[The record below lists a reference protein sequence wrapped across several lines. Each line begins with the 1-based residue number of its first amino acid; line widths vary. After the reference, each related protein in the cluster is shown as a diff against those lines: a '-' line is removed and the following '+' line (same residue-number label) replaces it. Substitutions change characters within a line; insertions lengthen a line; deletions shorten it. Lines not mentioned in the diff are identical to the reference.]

1 MIEKPESPHDLV
13 GESWPEIDE
22 MAIAGVAARFA
33 KSSGSATTVQDKSR
47 NDAGSIKGILPEG
60 FDTQIDAILVV
71 GGMATDLSTWA
82 AQAAEQAAL
91 GAESVALSK
100 LSIYLTTVVAEALI
114 AAKELEIW
122 SLAIQPGLS
131 EYKSAKIQQL
141 QAEIKQLIDDAK
153 QANKELYD
161 GIYTPTAPAA
171 PGLQPLINNAPFGQK
186 YSYGNVVPAGNGH
199 GDVPATPLGN
209 GSGETQGGK
218 PASAQEGAQGAK
230 TGPGSSDEANQGL
243 KADSSSATQTQGE
256 KAGSSPTASN
266 SELSNAT
273 QGAKAGSTPTL
284 DVQPASATTSAPS
297 VSAPSSGASS
307 GASGLSSVGSSMPKM
322 PSALSA
328 PSGGGLGGGSGLSGL
343 GSGGGGASASPASL
357 NPTQQFL
364 NGAAQGFSQSPVAT
378 GASAATAAAQPFR
391 PPAGSTMQT
400 SPAPLAPTA
409 PAAATPSAPAA
420 PQQVVTSSPSGPV
433 GAGTPPMGAGA
444 GGVPL
449 APPPTA
455 GVPNAVPP
463 PSPVAPPPTAAAPP
477 GGGGGGPVS
486 GPPPGI
492 LNLGGK
498 NAALKAVQMG
508 AHSVGE
514 GLRSTPE
521 FSAAMALV
529 AALNA
534 PRPVVVLGGWSCA
547 VFGAGASTR
556 FVVAE
561 RHGLSWIPAGVFLPA
576 GVKVAHLDERV
587 PADVRYSWRGLDPS
601 ALVLAEYAKA
611 IGEQPRIV
619 VARAYHPGMPGWF
632 GRGVVL
638 AADESSHVIINN
650 PLDEMGGP
658 NGCRHRLE
666 IADSESWKFV
676 MSTPDNEVEK
686 EVREV
691 ARWLV
696 GWQNRMFEQWPEA
709 DADAKLRAAALA
721 QIGREDGAKEIKALL
736 AAKMTDLATRLIGT
750 PNYGT
755 PQWNVHTGKEMALR
769 GWEALLLGLGKPTH
783 TVLADMQYAVL
794 MATQPILPM
803 PVEAAAAGA

>member
-1 MIEKPESPHDLV
+1 MIEKPPSPHGLIGDH
-13 GESWPEIDE
+13 WPEIDE
-22 MAIAGVAARFA
+22 LGIAKVATALA
-33 KSSGSATTVQDKSR
+33 NAGTGAGTAEQKSYQDGTSYQ
-47 NDAGSIKGILPEG
+47 ALLPEG
-60 FDTQIDAILVV
+60 FETQVDAAFKV
-71 GGMATDLSTWA
+71 GGMAADLSGWFTKCA
-82 AQAAEQAAL
+82 TET
-91 GAESVALSK
+91 G
-100 LSIYLTTVVAEALI
+100 VVAEGVALGKLLI
-114 AAKELEIW
+114 AVTTMVAEAVIASKEAEIAALQLV
-122 SLAIQPGLS
+122 SLRPEVRAQR
-131 EYKSAKIQQL
+131 IQQL
-141 QAEIKQLIDDAK
+141 RSEIKQITDDAK
-153 QANKELYD
+153 QAIQELYD

-171 PGLQPLINNAPFGQK
+171 PGLQPLIHNDQPFPK
-186 YSYGNVVPAGNGH
+186 FEYGRIELA
-199 GDVPATPLGN
+199 
-209 GSGETQGGK
+209 GSGSEEKGTTQALDNSITRGTTMPGQDPSQQAEQGANSSKPTTDQPKSGGSSERGTTAPGTEQGGGT
-218 PASAQEGAQGAK
+218 PTEGASATRGTTASPSV
-230 TGPGSSDEANQGL
+230 PGSS
-243 KADSSSATQTQGE
+243 
-256 KAGSSPTASN
+256 
-266 SELSNAT
+266 
-273 QGAKAGSTPTL
+273 
-284 DVQPASATTSAPS
+284 QPAVTSP
-297 VSAPSSGASS
+297 VSTSPSGASS
-307 GASGLSSVGSSMPKM
+307 GASGLSSVGSAMPKM
-322 PSALSA
+322 PSTPSA

-343 GSGGGGASASPASL
+343 GSGGGASASPASL

-364 NGAAQGFSQSPVAT
+364 NGAAQGFSQSPVAS

-409 PAAATPSAPAA
+409 PAAATPSAPAT
-420 PQQVVTSSPSGPV
+420 PQQVVTSSPSAPPV
-433 GAGTPPMGAGA
+433 AGTPPMGAGG

-455 GVPNAVPP
+455 GVPNAAPP
-463 PSPVAPPPTAAAPP
+463 PSPAAPPPAAAAPP

-508 AHSVGE
+508 AHTVGE

-521 FSAAMALV
+521 FSTAMSLV

-561 RHGLSWIPAGVFLPA
+561 RHGLSWTPAGVFLPA

-666 IADSESWKFV
+666 IADPESWKFV

-755 PQWNVHTGKEMALR
+755 PQWNIHTGKEMALR

-803 PVEAAAAGA
+803 PAEAAAAGA

>member
-1 MIEKPESPHDLV
+1 MIEKPASPHDLI
-13 GESWPEIDE
+13 GDHWPEIDE
-22 MAIAGVAARFA
+22 LGIAKVAAALA
-33 KSSGSATTVQDKSR
+33 KAGTGAGTAEQKSYQDGTTYQTL
-47 NDAGSIKGILPEG
+47 LPEG
-60 FDTQIDAILVV
+60 FETQVDAAFKV
-71 GGMATDLSTWA
+71 GGMAADLSGWFTKCA
-82 AQAAEQAAL
+82 TET
-91 GAESVALSK
+91 G
-100 LSIYLTTVVAEALI
+100 VVAEGVAQAKLLI
-114 AAKELEIW
+114 AVTTMVAEAVIASKEAEIAALQLL
-122 SLAIQPGLS
+122 SLRPEVRAQRV
-131 EYKSAKIQQL
+131 QQL
-141 QAEIKQLIDDAK
+141 RAEIKQITDDAK
-153 QANKELYD
+153 QAIQELYD
-161 GIYTPTAPAA
+161 GIYTPSAPAA
-171 PGLQPLINNAPFGQK
+171 PGLQPLVNNAPFGQK
-186 YSYGNVVPAGNGH
+186 FSYGNVVPAGH

-218 PASAQEGAQGAK
+218 SASTQEGAQGTK
-230 TGPGSSDEANQGL
+230 SGPGSSDEANQGL
-243 KADSSSATQTQGE
+243 KADSSSSQTQGE
-256 KAGSSPTASN
+256 KSGSSPTGSN

-273 QGAKAGSTPTL
+273 QGAKPGSSPAL
-284 DVQPASATTSAPS
+284 DVQPAGATSSAPPVTAPPSTSAG
-297 VSAPSSGASS
+297 SGASS
-307 GASGLSSVGSSMPKM
+307 VSSLGSSMPKM
-322 PSALSA
+322 PSTPSA

-343 GSGGGGASASPASL
+343 GSGGGASASPASL

-364 NGAAQGFSQSPVAT
+364 NGAAQGFSQSPVA
-378 GASAATAAAQPFR
+378 SAASAAAQPFR

-400 SPAPLAPTA
+400 SPAPLAPTT
-409 PAAATPSAPAA
+409 PAAGTPSVSA
-420 PQQVVTSSPSGPV
+420 PQQVVTSSPSTPV
-433 GAGTPPMGAGA
+433 AAGAPPMSAGA

-455 GVPNAVPP
+455 GVPNAAP
-463 PSPVAPPPTAAAPP
+463 PSSVAPPPAAAAPP

-492 LNLGGK
+492 MNLGGK

-508 AHSVGE
+508 AHTVGE

-534 PRPVVVLGGWSCA
+534 PRPVVTLGGWSCA
-547 VFGAGASTR
+547 VFGAGPATR

-561 RHGLSWIPAGVFLPA
+561 RHGLSWIPAGMFLPS
-576 GVKVAHLDERV
+576 GLTVAHLDERV
-587 PADVRYSWRGLDPS
+587 PADVRHSWRGLDPS
-601 ALVLAEYAKA
+601 VLVLAEYAKA

-632 GRGVVL
+632 GHGVVL

-666 IADSESWKFV
+666 IADPESWRYV
-676 MSTPDNEVEK
+676 TSVPDEK
-686 EVREV
+686 IAEEIQYV
-691 ARWLV
+691 AQWLV
-696 GWQNRMFEQWPEA
+696 GWHNQMFEQWPEA

-721 QIGREDGAKEIKALL
+721 QMGRMDGTEEIKKLL

-755 PQWNVHTGKEMALR
+755 PQWRVHTGTEMALR
-769 GWEALLLGLGKPTH
+769 GWEALLLGLGKPTRL
-783 TVLADMQYAVL
+783 VLADMQYAVL
-794 MATQPILPM
+794 MATQPVLPM

>member
-1 MIEKPESPHDLV
+1 MSAIEKPPSPHGLI
-13 GESWPEIDE
+13 GEHWPEIDE
-22 MAIAGVAARFA
+22 LGIAKVATALA
-33 KSSGSATTVQDKSR
+33 KAGTGAGTAEQKSYQDGTTYQTL
-47 NDAGSIKGILPEG
+47 LPEG
-60 FDTQIDAILVV
+60 FEAQVDAAFKV
-71 GGMATDLSTWA
+71 GGMAADLSGWFTKCA
-82 AQAAEQAAL
+82 SET
-91 GAESVALSK
+91 G
-100 LSIYLTTVVAEALI
+100 VVAEGVAQAKLLI
-114 AAKELEIW
+114 AVTTMVAEAVIASKEAEIAALQLL
-122 SLAIQPGLS
+122 SLRPEVRAQR
-131 EYKSAKIQQL
+131 IQQL
-141 QAEIKQLIDDAK
+141 RAEIKQITDDAK
-153 QANKELYD
+153 QAIQELYD
-161 GIYTPTAPAA
+161 GIYTPSAPAA
-171 PGLQPLINNAPFGQK
+171 PGLQPLVNNAPFGQK
-186 YSYGNVVPAGNGH
+186 FQYGGIAPAGWGEQRGGAPEGS
-199 GDVPATPLGN
+199 GDTQALDNHWGSQRESEKDALTPGGKTEPSPGVQDSQRGSGATEAGSSQSAQNPSGALGDTSPSTGAPSSTPVAATP
-209 GSGETQGGK
+209 
-218 PASAQEGAQGAK
+218 SAPS
-230 TGPGSSDEANQGL
+230 TSTP
-243 KADSSSATQTQGE
+243 SSSALSSM
-256 KAGSSPTASN
+256 GSS
-266 SELSNAT
+266 
-273 QGAKAGSTPTL
+273 
-284 DVQPASATTSAPS
+284 V
-297 VSAPSSGASS
+297 
-307 GASGLSSVGSSMPKM
+307 PKM
-322 PSALSA
+322 PSTPSA

-364 NGAAQGFSQSPVAT
+364 NGAAQGFSQSPVA
-378 GASAATAAAQPFR
+378 SAASAAAQPFR

-409 PAAATPSAPAA
+409 PAAGTPSVSA
-420 PQQVVTSSPSGPV
+420 PQQVVTSSPSAPV
-433 GAGTPPMGAGA
+433 AAGAPPMSAGA

-455 GVPNAVPP
+455 GVPNAAPP
-463 PSPVAPPPTAAAPP
+463 SSPVAPPPAAAAPP

-492 LNLGGK
+492 MNLGGK

-547 VFGAGASTR
+547 VFGAGAAAR

-561 RHGLSWIPAGVFLPA
+561 RHGLSWIPAGVYLPA
-576 GVKVAHLDERV
+576 GVTVAHLDERV
-587 PADVRYSWRGLDPS
+587 PADVRHSWRGLDPS
-601 ALVLAEYAKA
+601 VLVLAEYAKA

-666 IADSESWKFV
+666 VADPQSWRYV
-676 MSTPDNEVEK
+676 TSVPDDKVE
-686 EVREV
+686 EEIQFV

-696 GWQNRMFEQWPEA
+696 EQHDRIFEQWPEA
-709 DADAKLRAAALA
+709 GADAKLRAAALA
-721 QIGREDGAKEIKALL
+721 QMGRRDGTEEIKTLL

-755 PQWNVHTGKEMALR
+755 PQWRVHTGTEMVLR
-769 GWEALLLGLGKPTH
+769 GWEALLLGLGKPTRA
-783 TVLADMQYAVL
+783 VLADIQYAVL
-794 MATQPILPM
+794 MATQPVLPM
-803 PVEAAAAGA
+803 PVEATAAGA

>member
-1 MIEKPESPHDLV
+1 M
-13 GESWPEIDE
+13 
-22 MAIAGVAARFA
+22 
-33 KSSGSATTVQDKSR
+33 
-47 NDAGSIKGILPEG
+47 
-60 FDTQIDAILVV
+60 
-71 GGMATDLSTWA
+71 
-82 AQAAEQAAL
+82 
-91 GAESVALSK
+91 
-100 LSIYLTTVVAEALI
+100 
-114 AAKELEIW
+114 
-122 SLAIQPGLS
+122 
-131 EYKSAKIQQL
+131 
-141 QAEIKQLIDDAK
+141 
-153 QANKELYD
+153 
-161 GIYTPTAPAA
+161 
-171 PGLQPLINNAPFGQK
+171 
-186 YSYGNVVPAGNGH
+186 
-199 GDVPATPLGN
+199 
-209 GSGETQGGK
+209 
-218 PASAQEGAQGAK
+218 
-230 TGPGSSDEANQGL
+230 
-243 KADSSSATQTQGE
+243 
-256 KAGSSPTASN
+256 
-266 SELSNAT
+266 
-273 QGAKAGSTPTL
+273 
-284 DVQPASATTSAPS
+284 
-297 VSAPSSGASS
+297 
-307 GASGLSSVGSSMPKM
+307 
-322 PSALSA
+322 
-328 PSGGGLGGGSGLSGL
+328 
-343 GSGGGGASASPASL
+343 
-357 NPTQQFL
+357 
-364 NGAAQGFSQSPVAT
+364 
-378 GASAATAAAQPFR
+378 
-391 PPAGSTMQT
+391 
-400 SPAPLAPTA
+400 
-409 PAAATPSAPAA
+409 
-420 PQQVVTSSPSGPV
+420 
-433 GAGTPPMGAGA
+433 
-444 GGVPL
+444 
-449 APPPTA
+449 
-455 GVPNAVPP
+455 
-463 PSPVAPPPTAAAPP
+463 
-477 GGGGGGPVS
+477 S

-492 LNLGGK
+492 MNLGGK

-508 AHSVGE
+508 AHTVGE

-521 FSAAMALV
+521 FSTAMALV

-638 AADESSHVIINN
+638 AADESNHVIINN

-666 IADSESWKFV
+666 IADPESWKFV

-696 GWQNRMFEQWPEA
+696 GWQNQMFEQWPEA

-721 QIGREDGAKEIKALL
+721 QIGRKDGAKEIKTLL

-755 PQWNVHTGKEMALR
+755 PQWNIHTGKEMALR

>member
-1 MIEKPESPHDLV
+1 MIEKPPSPHGLIGDH
-13 GESWPEIDE
+13 WPGIDE
-22 MAIAGVAARFA
+22 LGIAKVATALA
-33 KSSGSATTVQDKSR
+33 KVGTAAGTAEQKSYQDGTTYQTL
-47 NDAGSIKGILPEG
+47 LPEG
-60 FDTQIDAILVV
+60 FETQVDAAFKV
-71 GGMATDLSTWA
+71 GGMAADLSGWFA
-82 AQAAEQAAL
+82 KCGMEA
-91 GAESVALSK
+91 G
-100 LSIYLTTVVAEALI
+100 VVAEGVALGKLLI
-114 AAKELEIW
+114 AVTTMVAEAVIASKEAEIAILQLV
-122 SLAIQPGLS
+122 SLRPEVRAQR
-131 EYKSAKIQQL
+131 IQQL
-141 QAEIKQLIDDAK
+141 RAEIKQITDDAK
-153 QANKELYD
+153 DAIKELYD
-161 GIYTPTAPAA
+161 GIYTPTAPAS
-171 PGLQPLINNAPFGQK
+171 PGLQPLIHNDQK
-186 YSYGNVVPAGNGH
+186 FQYGTIVPTGSGTGSETGKGDTSALDNPIPGTKGDVSQGMTDAKGDVRPAGDGTGATGKGDSGKPAELSNSTK
-199 GDVPATPLGN
+199 GDVRPAGLVENSQPSVTTSSGSASAPAPATP
-209 GSGETQGGK
+209 ST
-218 PASAQEGAQGAK
+218 S
-230 TGPGSSDEANQGL
+230 
-243 KADSSSATQTQGE
+243 
-256 KAGSSPTASN
+256 ASN
-266 SELSNAT
+266 SA
-273 QGAKAGSTPTL
+273 
-284 DVQPASATTSAPS
+284 
-297 VSAPSSGASS
+297 ASS
-307 GASGLSSVGSSMPKM
+307 LSSVGSSMPKM
-322 PSALSA
+322 PSAPSA

-343 GSGGGGASASPASL
+343 GSGGGASASPASL

-378 GASAATAAAQPFR
+378 GASAANAAAQPFR

-409 PAAATPSAPAA
+409 PAGATPSASAA
-420 PQQVVTSSPSGPV
+420 PQQVVTSPSAPAAA
-433 GAGTPPMGAGA
+433 GAPPISAGA

-449 APPPTA
+449 APPPAA
-455 GVPNAVPP
+455 GVPNAAPP

-477 GGGGGGPVS
+477 GGGGGAPVS

-492 LNLGGK
+492 MNLGGK

-508 AHSVGE
+508 AHTVGE

-529 AALNA
+529 GALND
-534 PRPVVVLGGWSCA
+534 PQRPLGSLIMGGWSCA

-576 GVKVAHLDERV
+576 GLTVAHLDERV

-638 AADESSHVIINN
+638 AADEGSHVIINN
-650 PLDEMGGP
+650 PLLVEPGGP
-658 NGCRHRLE
+658 NRCRHRLE
-666 IADSESWKFV
+666 VADAESWQFV
-676 MSTPDNEVEK
+676 MSLTEK
-686 EVREV
+686 EVAEEVQNV

-696 GWQNRMFEQWPEA
+696 GRHDQIFEQWPEA

-721 QIGREDGAKEIKALL
+721 QLGRKDGTEEIKALL

-755 PQWNVHTGKEMALR
+755 PQWRVHTGTEMALR

-783 TVLADMQYAVL
+783 AVLADMQYAVL
-794 MATQPILPM
+794 MATQPILPL
-803 PVEAAAAGA
+803 PAEAAAAGA

>member
-1 MIEKPESPHDLV
+1 MIEKPASPHNLIGDH
-13 GESWPEIDE
+13 WPEIDE
-22 MAIAGVAARFA
+22 LGIAKVATALA
-33 KSSGSATTVQDKSR
+33 NAGTGAATAEQKSYQDGG
-47 NDAGSIKGILPEG
+47 AYQALLPEG
-60 FDTQIDAILVV
+60 FETQVEAAFKV
-71 GGMATDLSTWA
+71 GGMAADLSGWFTKCA
-82 AQAAEQAAL
+82 TET
-91 GAESVALSK
+91 G
-100 LSIYLTTVVAEALI
+100 VVAEGVALGKLLI
-114 AAKELEIW
+114 AVTTMVAEAVIASKEAEILLLQLM
-122 SLAIQPGLS
+122 SLRPEVRAQR
-131 EYKSAKIQQL
+131 IQQL
-141 QAEIKQLIDDAK
+141 RSEIKQITDDAK
-153 QANKELYD
+153 QAIQELYD
-161 GIYTPTAPAA
+161 GIYTPSAPAA
-171 PGLQPLINNAPFGQK
+171 PGLQPLVNNAPFGQK
-186 YSYGNVVPAGNGH
+186 FSYGNVVPAGTGQ

-218 PASAQEGAQGAK
+218 PASTQEGAQGTK
-230 TGPGSSDEANQGL
+230 SGPGSSDEANQGL
-243 KADSSSATQTQGE
+243 KADSSSSQTQGE
-256 KAGSSPTASN
+256 KAGSSPTGSN

-273 QGAKAGSTPTL
+273 QGAKPGSSPTL
-284 DVQPASATTSAPS
+284 DVQPAGATSAPS
-297 VSAPSSGASS
+297 VTAPSASS
-307 GASGLSSVGSSMPKM
+307 GPSASGLSSVGSSMPKM
-322 PSALSA
+322 PSAPSA

-343 GSGGGGASASPASL
+343 GSGGGASASPASL

-400 SPAPLAPTA
+400 SPAPFAPTA
-409 PAAATPSAPAA
+409 PAAATPSAPAT
-420 PQQVVTSSPSGPV
+420 PQQVVASPSAPA
-433 GAGTPPMGAGA
+433 AGTPPMTAGG

-449 APPPTA
+449 APPPSA
-455 GVPNAVPP
+455 GVPNAAPP
-463 PSPVAPPPTAAAPP
+463 PSPVAPPPAAAAPP

-508 AHSVGE
+508 AHTVGE

-666 IADSESWKFV
+666 IADPESWKFV
-676 MSTPDNEVEK
+676 MSTPDKEVEK

-691 ARWLV
+691 AQWLV
-696 GWQNRMFEQWPEA
+696 GWHNQMFEKWPEA
-709 DADAKLRAAALA
+709 DDDAKLRAAALA

-755 PQWNVHTGKEMALR
+755 PQWNIHTGKEMALR

-803 PVEAAAAGA
+803 PAEAAAAGA

>member
-1 MIEKPESPHDLV
+1 MSLIEKPPSPHGLIGDH
-13 GESWPEIDE
+13 WPEIDE
-22 MAIAGVAARFA
+22 LGIAKVATALA
-33 KSSGSATTVQDKSR
+33 KAGTGAGTAEQKSYQDGTTYQTL
-47 NDAGSIKGILPEG
+47 LPEG
-60 FDTQIDAILVV
+60 FETQVDAAFKV
-71 GGMATDLSTWA
+71 GGMAADLSGWFTKCA
-82 AQAAEQAAL
+82 TET
-91 GAESVALSK
+91 G
-100 LSIYLTTVVAEALI
+100 VVAEGVALGKLLI
-114 AAKELEIW
+114 AVTTMVAEAVIASKEAEIAALQLV
-122 SLAIQPGLS
+122 SLRPEVRAQR
-131 EYKSAKIQQL
+131 IQQL
-141 QAEIKQLIDDAK
+141 RAEIKQITDDAK
-153 QANKELYD
+153 QAIQELYD
-161 GIYTPTAPAA
+161 GIYTPSAPAA
-171 PGLQPLINNAPFGQK
+171 PGLQPLVNNAPFGQK
-186 YSYGNVVPAGNGH
+186 FNYGGIAPAGWGEQRGGAPEGT
-199 GDVPATPLGN
+199 GDTQALDN
-209 GSGETQGGK
+209 HWGSQRESGKDALNPGGK
-218 PASAQEGAQGAK
+218 TEPRPGVQDSQRESGVTETGNTQSAQNPSGALGDTSPS
-230 TGPGSSDEANQGL
+230 TGVPGSSPPVA
-243 KADSSSATQTQGE
+243 ATP
-256 KAGSSPTASN
+256 SVPS
-266 SELSNAT
+266 
-273 QGAKAGSTPTL
+273 
-284 DVQPASATTSAPS
+284 TSAPS
-297 VSAPSSGASS
+297 S
-307 GASGLSSVGSSMPKM
+307 SGLSSVGSAMPKM
-322 PSALSA
+322 PSTPSA

-343 GSGGGGASASPASL
+343 GSGGGASASPASL

-409 PAAATPSAPAA
+409 PAAATPSAPAT
-420 PQQVVTSSPSGPV
+420 PQQVVASPSAPA
-433 GAGTPPMGAGA
+433 GAGTPPISAGG

-455 GVPNAVPP
+455 GVPNAAPP
-463 PSPVAPPPTAAAPP
+463 PSPVAPPPAAAAPP

-492 LNLGGK
+492 MNLGGK

-508 AHSVGE
+508 AHTVGE

-601 ALVLAEYAKA
+601 VLVLAEYAKA

-666 IADSESWKFV
+666 VADPESWKFV
-676 MSTPDNEVEK
+676 MSTTDKKVAEEI
-686 EVREV
+686 REV
-691 ARWLV
+691 AEWLV
-696 GWQNRMFEQWPEA
+696 GWHNRMFEQWPEA

-721 QIGREDGAKEIKALL
+721 QIGREGGIDEIKALL
-736 AAKMTDLATRLIGT
+736 AAKMTDLASRLIGT

-755 PQWNVHTGKEMALR
+755 PQWNIHTGKEMALR

-783 TVLADMQYAVL
+783 ALLADMQYAVL

>member
-1 MIEKPESPHDLV
+1 MIEKPESPHNLIGDH
-13 GESWPEIDE
+13 WPEIDE
-22 MAIAGVAARFA
+22 MAIAGVAAKFA
-33 KSSGSATTVQDKSR
+33 KSSGSAITAQTKSQD
-47 NDAGSIKGILPEG
+47 DAGRISGILPEG
-60 FDTQIDAILVV
+60 FGTQIDAIVVV

-82 AQAAEQAAL
+82 AQAAEQSAL

-114 AAKELEIW
+114 AAKELEMW

-131 EYKSAKIQQL
+131 DYKAAKIQQL
-141 QAEIKQLIDDAK
+141 QGEIKQLIDDAK

-171 PGLQPLINNAPFGQK
+171 PGLHPLVNNAPFGQK
-186 YSYGNVVPAGNGH
+186 FSYGDVVPAGNGH

-209 GSGETQGGK
+209 GPGETQGGK
-218 PASAQEGAQGAK
+218 PASTQEGAQGTK
-230 TGPGSSDEANQGL
+230 SGPGSSDETNQGL
-243 KADSSSATQTQGE
+243 KADSSSTQTQGE

-273 QGAKAGSTPTL
+273 QGAKPGSSPTL
-284 DVQPASATTSAPS
+284 DVQPASATSSAPS
-297 VSAPSSGASS
+297 VSAPSASS
-307 GASGLSSVGSSMPKM
+307 GPSASGLSSVGSSMPKM
-322 PSALSA
+322 PSAPSA

-343 GSGGGGASASPASL
+343 GSGGGASASPASL

-400 SPAPLAPTA
+400 SPAPVAPTA

-420 PQQVVTSSPSGPV
+420 PQQVVTSSPSAPV

-449 APPPTA
+449 APPPAA
-455 GVPNAVPP
+455 GVPNA
-463 PSPVAPPPTAAAPP
+463 APPPAPAAPPPAAAAPP
-477 GGGGGGPVS
+477 GGGGGPVS

-492 LNLGGK
+492 MNLGGK

-508 AHSVGE
+508 AHTVGE

-561 RHGLSWIPAGVFLPA
+561 RHGLSWTPAGVFLPA

-601 ALVLAEYAKA
+601 VLVLAEYAKA

-638 AADESSHVIINN
+638 GADESSHVIINN
-650 PLDEMGGP
+650 PLDVMGGP

-666 IADSESWKFV
+666 IADPESWKFV
-676 MSTPDNEVEK
+676 MSLKTDEEVEK
-686 EVREV
+686 EVRAV
-691 ARWLV
+691 AEWLV
-696 GWQNRMFEQWPEA
+696 ESHNRIFEQWPEA

-721 QIGREDGAKEIKALL
+721 QIGREGGIDEIKALL

-755 PQWNVHTGKEMALR
+755 PQWRVHTGKEMALR

-783 TVLADMQYAVL
+783 MVLADMQYAVL

-803 PVEAAAAGA
+803 PAEAAAAGA